1 MPNSSSLTTLA
12 QQRAN
17 MVEGQLRPNKVNQ
30 KPILARFSSVPRE
43 TFVPTP
49 ATAYLDQPAPL
60 APGRE
65 VYSPMVA
72 ARLIQSMGVGEAD
85 TILVAAAGTGYTTA
99 ILAPLCRQVVAVE
112 DDAALA
118 KQAEAN
124 FAIAG
129 LKNIKLVMDNPTH
142 GYAAAAPYTTI
153 LIDAPFAELHGPLI
167 DQLAEGGRLAGVRI
181 GADGL
186 PEATIYTKHGNS
198 LLAEVLFET
207 KGTVHPAF
215 AVSEKFVF

>member
-1 MPNSSSLTTLA
+1 MSNNMNLA

-30 KPILARFSSVPRE
+30 KPILARFSAVPRE
-43 TFVPTP
+43 VYVPN
-49 ATAYLDQPAPL
+49 ADSAYLDQPASI
-60 APGRE
+60 AQGRE
-65 VYSPMVA
+65 VFSPLVA
-72 ARLIQSMGVGEAD
+72 ARLIQSMNIGPTD
-85 TILVAAAGTGYTTA
+85 TVLVTGAGTGYTAT
-99 ILAPLCRQVVAVE
+99 IIAPLCRQVVAVE
-112 DDAALA
+112 DDATLA

-129 LKNIKLVMDNPTH
+129 LTNVQLVVDNPTH
-142 GYAAAAPYTTI
+142 GYANAAPYQAI

-167 DQLAEGGRLAGVRI
+167 EQLAEGGRLVGVRI
-181 GADGL
+181 GTDGI
-186 PEATIYTKHGNS
+186 PEATVYTKHGNA
-198 LLAEVLFET
+198 LMAEVLFET

>member
-1 MPNSSSLTTLA
+1 MNTTTLA

-30 KPILARFSSVPRE
+30 KPVLARFGSVPRE
-43 TFVPTP
+43 SFVATP
-49 ATAYLDQPAPL
+49 ATAYLDQPASM
-60 APGRE
+60 AHGRE
-65 VYSPMVA
+65 VFSPLVA
-72 ARLIQSMGVGEAD
+72 ARLIQGMAVGEGD
-85 TILVAAAGTGYTTA
+85 TVLVTAAGTGYTCT

-112 DDAALA
+112 DDATLA

-124 FAIAG
+124 FAVAG
-129 LKNIKLVMDNPTH
+129 LANVQVVMDNPTH
-142 GYAAAAPYTTI
+142 GYTAAAPYSAI
-153 LIDAPFAELHGPLI
+153 LIDAPFAELHGSLI

-181 GADGL
+181 GTDGL